1 VTTPVL
7 VRSTG
12 PSPSGVA
19 GPSSTVDSVRLLT
32 WNLSD
37 LDVTS
42 PGMLEDPRVGVLA
55 GSGADVICL
64 QKVSGEAE
72 PDRTEAGLAALATNL
87 GMRGAL
93 SRAAGERL
101 HVAVLWRAP
110 WTLVGDAR
118 PRGSSSHRNHLLVD
132 LDSGGGRL
140 RAGSVHLPVTS
151 VEDQLHD
158 LELVLAQA
166 DDRTVLAGDWNATG
180 ADTSYDIRALE
191 GDDRRVG
198 CRLDEAGLVDAAF
211 AAGAAWVPTWR
222 RPDTEPF
229 VRIDAFRLAPSLAP
243 AVTGLSV
250 HTDVDGLSLHRPVEL
265 ALSVSGLSVSG
276 SSAPGPIAVP
286 R

>member
-1 VTTPVL
+1 
-7 VRSTG
+7 
-12 PSPSGVA
+12 VA
-19 GPSSTVDSVRLLT
+19 GPSSTVGLVRLLT

-42 PGMLEDPRVGVLA
+42 PGVLEDPRVAVLA

-64 QKVSGEAE
+64 QKVCGEAE

-87 GMRGAL
+87 GMSGAL

-110 WTLVGDAR
+110 WTLVGDPR
-118 PRGSSSHRNHLLVD
+118 PRDPVTHRNHLLVD
-132 LDSGGGRL
+132 LHAGGGRL
-140 RAGSVHLPVTS
+140 RVGSVHLPVTS

-158 LELVLAQA
+158 LELLLAQA
-166 DDRTVLAGDWNATG
+166 DDRTVLAGDWNATS
-180 ADTSYDIRALE
+180 ADPSYDARALE

-198 CRLDEAGLVDAAF
+198 GRLDEAGLVDAAR
-211 AAGAAWVPTWR
+211 AVGVAWVPTWR
-222 RPDTEPF
+222 TPDGEPF

-243 AVTGLSV
+243 AVTGLDV
-250 HTDVDGLSLHRPVEL
+250 HTDVDELSLHRPVEL
-265 ALSVSGLSVSG
+265 ALALSG
-276 SSAPGPIAVP
+276 SRAPGPTAGP